1 MTRLCNNLLSV
12 CSKWKD
18 MFTMIDW
25 TLHQHHLVICHP
37 TSGKAENSINLCRRR
52 FKQLLIFNVYFCW
65 FKIIF
70 PCKCYN
76 GKGNSII
83 TAKNKKRKK
92 TGEKSHS
99 TKITGDKSHSTLY
112 LVLHEGALVND
123 KSCWFVFLNM
133 QDTNIL
139 KCSNLNLIRIQTWT
153 GNHLTDIFGHF
164 IKYDE

>member
-1 MTRLCNNLLSV
+1 MTRLCNKLLSV

-18 MFTMIDW
+18 MLTMIVW

-37 TSGKAENSINLCRRR
+37 TSGKTENSINLCRRR
-52 FKQLLIFNVYFCW
+52 FKQILIFNVYFCW

-70 PCKCYN
+70 SYKCYN
-76 GKGNSII
+76 GKDNSII
-83 TAKNKKRKK
+83 TTKKKQ
-92 TGEKSHS
+92 TP
-99 TKITGDKSHSTLY
+99 KITGEKSHSTLY

-139 KCSNLNLIRIQTWT
+139 KCSNLNHISIQTWT